1 MATLFTFKEESAAY
15 GDKTV
20 LSNFSFSIETGEK
33 VALIGKSGSGKSTLL
48 SLMQKQQTAGCALIP
63 QDLGLVA
70 SLSSFHN
77 TFMGKLDQHSR
88 TYNFVNLVYPLSEEK
103 RLVTELHRSL
113 NLNDKLFV
121 PVGELSG
128 GEQQRVAIARALYAQ
143 RDILLGDEPVSSL
156 DEHQSCDILNTIVTT
171 HNTVVLALH
180 DVDHALDYA
189 DRVIGLSN
197 GSIALDSPACD
208 LNRVDLI
215 GLYQND

>member
-1 MATLFTFKEESAAY
+1 MAALFIFKDQSAVY
-15 GDKTV
+15 GSKTV
-20 LSNFSFSIETGEK
+20 LSKFSFSIESGEK

-48 SLMQKQQTAGCALIP
+48 NLMYKQQVARCALIP
-63 QDLGLVA
+63 QDLGLVE
-70 SLSSFHN
+70 SLSAFHN

-88 TYNFVNLVYPLSEEK
+88 IYNFVNLVYPLPEEK
-103 RLVTELHRSL
+103 RRVTELHRSL

-128 GEQQRVAIARALYAQ
+128 GEQQRVAISRALYAG

-156 DEHQSCDILNTIVTT
+156 DEHQSCEILNTIVTT

-180 DVDHALDYA
+180 DVGHALDYTE
-189 DRVIGLSN
+189 RVIGLRN
-197 GSIALDSPACD
+197 GLIALDSPTSD
-208 LNRVDLI
+208 LNRADLI